1 MKRKMK
7 IVIPRRPKLKIKR
20 KVKRK
25 EKTPEQMPTTYKRPV
40 GGHLPFPPKDCYRPG
55 WIQFFAEKNVPWIDL
70 AICIGCTQKC
80 QRRKEYLQQ
89 LKEER
94 NAKRDAGT
102 ANNPKHAKH
111 E

>member
-1 MKRKMK
+1 MNRRTK
-7 IVIPRRPKLKIKR
+7 IKQKAESPVKTKFKIKR
-20 KVKRK
+20 K
-25 EKTPEQMPTTYKRPV
+25 EKPTEPPPTTYKRPV

-55 WIQFFAEKNVPWIDL
+55 WIQFFTEKNVPWIDL
-70 AICIGCTQKC
+70 AICIDCPQKC

-102 ANNPKHAKH
+102 ASNTKH